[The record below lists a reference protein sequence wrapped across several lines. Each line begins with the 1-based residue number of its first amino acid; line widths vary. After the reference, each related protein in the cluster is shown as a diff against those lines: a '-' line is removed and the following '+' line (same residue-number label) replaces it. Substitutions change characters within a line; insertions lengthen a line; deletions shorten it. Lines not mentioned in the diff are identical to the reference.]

1 MKTVVLFFMFFVSL
15 SVFSQSTTPQVE
27 IGGVGIFPNP
37 FNEKLFI
44 QAENHLNKVEIY
56 DEQFK
61 KVLTVNQSNIIEAS
75 ELQNGVYI
83 LKLYFV
89 DQIVVRKVIKK

>member
-1 MKTVVLFFMFFVSL
+1 MKTVVLLFMFFISL
-15 SVFSQSTTPQVE
+15 SAFSQTTTPQVE

-56 DEQFK
+56 DERYK
-61 KVLTVNQSNIIEAS
+61 KVLTVDQSNIIEAS

-83 LKLYFV
+83 LKLYFT

>member
-1 MKTVVLFFMFFVSL
+1 MFFISL
-15 SVFSQSTTPQVE
+15 SAFSQTTTPQVE

-56 DEQFK
+56 DESYK
-61 KVLTVNQSNIIEAS
+61 KVLTVDQSNIIEAS

-83 LKLYFV
+83 LKLYFI
-89 DQIVVRKVIKK
+89 DQIVIRKVIKK

>member
-1 MKTVVLFFMFFVSL
+1 MFFISL
-15 SVFSQSTTPQVE
+15 SAFSQTTTPQVE

-56 DEQFK
+56 DENYK
-61 KVLTVNQSNIIEAS
+61 KVLTVNQLNIIEAS
-75 ELQNGVYI
+75 ELKNGKYI
-83 LKLYFV
+83 LKLYFE
-89 DQIVVRKVIKK
+89 DQVIIRRVVKNS